1 MLSVEVKFFLAGES
15 PELVTKRLTAFIPF
29 RNGMVLKWHQQALL
43 RLLPL
48 NLSLIRINH
57 SKNQEISKV
66 MWKLPFFCCLVPSNA
81 GLVWNRKGGLII
93 KRKKA
98 NLLIFY
104 GCLVL
109 LYRLHVSV
117 SLGLSIGFHFS
128 QLEVNKS
135 GLDMETAEKLWK
147 QGKDWR
153 WKSSLLHNWV
163 STISYQW

>member
-1 MLSVEVKFFLAGES
+1 MASASTTEI
-15 PELVTKRLTAFIPF
+15 TAFESQSDPYKSLQEP
-29 RNGMVLKWHQQALL
+29 RNIESHV
-43 RLLPL
+43 
-48 NLSLIRINH
+48 
-57 SKNQEISKV
+57 KV
-66 MWKLPFFCCLVPSNA
+66 TIFFFCCLVPSNA

-128 QLEVNKS
+128 QLEVIKS
-135 GLDMETAEKLWK
+135 GLDMETAEKL
-147 QGKDWR
+147 
-153 WKSSLLHNWV
+153 
-163 STISYQW
+163 

>member
-1 MLSVEVKFFLAGES
+1 
-15 PELVTKRLTAFIPF
+15 
-29 RNGMVLKWHQQALL
+29 MVLKWHQQALL
-43 RLLPL
+43 RLLLPL
-48 NLSLIRINH
+48 NLSVSLIRINH
-57 SKNQEISKV
+57 YSKPRNIESRVKQ
-66 MWKLPFFCCLVPSNA
+66 WKLPIFLCLFPSNA

-109 LYRLHVSV
+109 LYKLHVSV
-117 SLGLSIGFHFS
+117 SLGLSLGFLNRLTFN
-128 QLEVNKS
+128 LKS
-135 GLDMETAEKLWK
+135 IKEDMEPAEKLWK

>member
-1 MLSVEVKFFLAGES
+1 
-15 PELVTKRLTAFIPF
+15 
-29 RNGMVLKWHQQALL
+29 MVLKWHHQALL

-48 NLSLIRINH
+48 NLSSLIRINH

-66 MWKLPFFCCLVPSNA
+66 MWKLPIFCCLVPSNA

-135 GLDMETAEKLWK
+135 GHGDCWK
-147 QGKDWR
+147 ALKTGERLTLEIIIAAQLSQHDFLSMIVMSAK
-153 WKSSLLHNWV
+153 V
-163 STISYQW
+163 SKKRIMCHV